1 MFPPRRKKKRAE
13 APALGLFHP
22 NASQAVSTLF
32 PLRLLERRKHG
43 PELCRV
49 SRCSS
54 NPYFEE
60 GVLPLELLLPVPLD
74 GVEGD
79 VELEPLVLL
88 LPEPVAPEE
97 ELVEV
102 LELLLPVVPE
112 EELPVLLL
120 PVPMLPEDEPL
131 ELLFPV
137 PVPPEGEVLEG
148 LVEELDGLVE
158 ELEGLVEV
166 LLLPLFTSVLEVVL
180 LLVLLLA
187 SPL

>member
-1 MFPPRRKKKRAE
+1 M
-13 APALGLFHP
+13 
-22 NASQAVSTLF
+22 
-32 PLRLLERRKHG
+32 
-43 PELCRV
+43 
-49 SRCSS
+49 
-54 NPYFEE
+54 
-60 GVLPLELLLPVPLD
+60 PVPLD

-112 EELPVLLL
+112 EEPPVLLL

-148 LVEELDGLVE
+148 LVEELLV
-158 ELEGLVEV
+158 
-166 LLLPLFTSVLEVVL
+166 PLFTSVLEVVL
-180 LLVLLLA
+180 LLVLLLV

>member
-1 MFPPRRKKKRAE
+1 MARNSAGS
-13 APALGLFHP
+13 LDL
-22 NASQAVSTLF
+22 SV
-32 PLRLLERRKHG
+32 
-43 PELCRV
+43 
-49 SRCSS
+49 

-79 VELEPLVLL
+79 VELEPLELP

-97 ELVEV
+97 EFVEV
-102 LELLLPVVPE
+102 LELLLPVLPE
-112 EELPVLLL
+112 EEPPVLLL
-120 PVPMLPEDEPL
+120 PAPMLPEEEPL

-148 LVEELDGLVE
+148 LVEEL
-158 ELEGLVEV
+158 
-166 LLLPLFTSVLEVVL
+166 LLPLFTSGLEVVL
-180 LLVLLLA
+180 LLVLLLE